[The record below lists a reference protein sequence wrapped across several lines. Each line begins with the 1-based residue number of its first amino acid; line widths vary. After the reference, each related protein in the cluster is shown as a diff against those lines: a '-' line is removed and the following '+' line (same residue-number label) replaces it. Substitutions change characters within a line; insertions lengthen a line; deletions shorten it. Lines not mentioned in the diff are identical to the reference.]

1 MIDALDVFRSFILS
15 KSPVVTLVADRV
27 YAGVTYPPSHYVP
40 GQHAIS
46 FSPRGGTISFERQ
59 LQTESFTTKCYGTDE
74 LHAMALYRTLVQA
87 IDNQRAGVIRH
98 CELEITG
105 IPLREQ
111 DPVNWAFVL
120 CYFRVVFNT
129 QLGE

>member
-1 MIDALDVFRSFILS
+1 MIDPLAVFRSFILS
-15 KSPVVTLVADRV
+15 KSPVVALVADRV
-27 YAGVTYPPSHYVP
+27 YAGVTYPPGDYTP

-46 FSPRGGTISFERQ
+46 FAPRGGTVSFDRR
-59 LQTESFTTKCYGTDE
+59 LQTESFTTKCYGADE
-74 LHAMALYRTLVQA
+74 LHAMTLYRTLVEA
-87 IDNQRAGVIRH
+87 IDDKRGAGIRY